1 MEQVFHI
8 VDAFTNS
15 AFNGAQ
21 IAVFPQ
27 AEGLGE
33 KQMLQLAKEMNL
45 SQSVFIFPPTEKGTS
60 RKIRI
65 FTPQEEINFAGQAIV
80 ATDYVLASREEI
92 KLGDEHTA
100 IDLELNSG
108 ILKTNVTQKEGK
120 PSLVQF
126 STEAMPV
133 VDRFTPTEAELADI
147 LSLDVKTIDNQL
159 FRTRL
164 VSCGTP
170 FLVVPIKY
178 YDAVR
183 RARFDYSAW
192 SQSAAPQTA
201 AQEILLFSRN
211 PDQQDVE
218 FHLRLVGPRI
228 GHEEDPPVGG
238 SLLAFA
244 AYLCSHEHIL
254 KGTYTFT
261 IDRGTEETR
270 RSVLNLE
277 MDNKG
282 QNKLTLRVGGEA
294 VLVAEGKIKLPD
306 KQPN

>member
-1 MEQVFHI
+1 MQ
-8 VDAFTNS
+8 
-15 AFNGAQ
+15 
-21 IAVFPQ
+21 
-27 AEGLGE
+27 
-33 KQMLQLAKEMNL
+33 QLAKEMNL
-45 SQSVFIFPPTEKGTS
+45 SQSVFILPATEKEAV

-65 FTPQEEINFAGQAIV
+65 FTPQAEIDFAGQAVV
-80 ATDYVLASREEI
+80 ATGFVLASR
-92 KLGDEHTA
+92 GDIELNEEHTA
-100 IDLELNSG
+100 IVLELKSG
-108 ILKTNVTQKEGK
+108 LLKTNVSQKEGK

-126 STEAMPV
+126 STEALPI
-133 VDRFTPTEAELADI
+133 VDRFTPTEGELSDI
-147 LSLDVKTIDNQL
+147 LSLDVRTIDNQL

-170 FLVVPIKY
+170 FLIVPIKY

-183 RARFDYSAW
+183 RAKFDYSAW

-218 FHLRLVGPRI
+218 FHLRIVGPRI
-228 GHEEDPPVGG
+228 GVKEDPPVGG

-254 KGTYTFT
+254 KGTYTFA

-282 QNKLTLRVGGEA
+282 QNKVTIRVGGEA
-294 VLVAEGKIKLPD
+294 VMVAEGKI
-306 KQPN
+306 NTGS

>member
-1 MEQVFHI
+1 VEQIFHI
-8 VDAFTNS
+8 VDTFTNT

-21 IAVFPQ
+21 IAVFPE
-27 AEGLGE
+27 ADDLSDV
-33 KQMLQLAKEMNL
+33 QMQQLAKEMNL
-45 SQSVFIFPPTEKGTS
+45 SQSVFILPATEKEAV

-65 FTPQEEINFAGQAIV
+65 FTPQAEIDFAGQAVV
-80 ATDYVLASREEI
+80 ATGFVLASR
-92 KLGDEHTA
+92 GDIELNEEHTA
-100 IDLELNSG
+100 IVLELKSG
-108 ILKTNVTQKEGK
+108 LLKTNVSQKEGK

-126 STEAMPV
+126 STEALPI
-133 VDRFTPTEAELADI
+133 VDRFTPTEGELSDI
-147 LSLDVKTIDNQL
+147 LSLDVRTIDNQL

-170 FLVVPIKY
+170 FLIVPIKY

-183 RARFDYSAW
+183 RAKFDYSAW

-218 FHLRLVGPRI
+218 FHLRIVGPRI
-228 GHEEDPPVGG
+228 GVKEDPPVGG

-254 KGTYTFT
+254 KGTYTFA

-282 QNKLTLRVGGEA
+282 QNKVTIRVGGEA
-294 VLVAEGKIKLPD
+294 VMVAEGKI
-306 KQPN
+306 NTGS

>member
-1 MEQVFHI
+1 MEQIFHI
-8 VDAFTNS
+8 VDTFTKT

-21 IAVFPQ
+21 IAVFPK
-27 AEGLGE
+27 ADDLN
-33 KQMLQLAKEMNL
+33 KTQMQQLAKELNL
-45 SQSVFIFPPTEKGTS
+45 SQSVFIFPATEQEAV

-65 FTPQEEINFAGQAIV
+65 FTPQAEIDFAGQAVV
-80 ATDYVLASREEI
+80 ATGFVLASRGEVTLE
-92 KLGDEHTA
+92 GEHTA
-100 IDLELNSG
+100 IVLELKSG
-108 ILKTNVTQKEGK
+108 LLKTSISQKEGK

-126 STEAMPV
+126 STEALPI
-133 VDRFTPTEAELADI
+133 VDRFTPTEAELSDI
-147 LSLDVKTIDNQL
+147 LALDINTIDSKL

-183 RARFDYSAW
+183 RAKFDYSAW

-211 PDQQDVE
+211 PDRQDVE
-218 FHLRLVGPRI
+218 FHLRIVGPRI
-228 GHEEDPPVGG
+228 GLKEDPPVGG

-254 KGTYTFT
+254 KGTYTFA

-282 QNKLTLRVGGEA
+282 QNKVAIRVGGEA
-294 VLVAEGKIKLPD
+294 VMVAEGKI
-306 KQPN
+306 NVGS